1 MKKNILYFLPLII
14 SLGSCKE
21 EQKPKVKYDRPVKQV
36 EIKKDTTRLLVAD
49 LPIQFSSSNV
59 LIYPMGELRV
69 SDLKKGNYDGDKMD
83 MNGFNVSNVLDEE
96 LTGYL
101 QNVKFQ
107 EIGKDSLHILTDKS
121 VLIERMTY
129 LKSRK
134 ILVYVM
140 ADSDTNQD
148 GKVDSYDVKSL
159 YLSTDLGNQ
168 FTKVS
173 IDMQELI
180 DWNYVEAVNKIFFRT
195 IEDHNKNGAFDKM
208 DGLHYFYVD
217 VKKDWVAQEFKI

>member
-1 MKKNILYFLPLII
+1 MKKKILYFLPFII

-21 EQKPKVKYDRPVKQV
+21 EEKPKVKYDRYVKQV

-49 LPIQFSSSNV
+49 LPIYFSSSNV

-107 EIGKDSLHILTDKS
+107 EIGKDSLHVLTDKS

-129 LKSRK
+129 LKSKR
-134 ILVYVM
+134 Y
-140 ADSDTNQD
+140 
-148 GKVDSYDVKSL
+148 
-159 YLSTDLGNQ
+159 
-168 FTKVS
+168 
-173 IDMQELI
+173 
-180 DWNYVEAVNKIFFRT
+180 
-195 IEDHNKNGAFDKM
+195 
-208 DGLHYFYVD
+208 
-217 VKKDWVAQEFKI
+217 